1 VLIDLARKHDRSVHA
16 IVLAWVRAQAATVVP
31 IPAARTVE
39 HALDSAKAAEFVL
52 DEEDVRMI
60 DETEFDR
67 S

>member
-1 VLIDLARKHDRSVHA
+1 VLIELARKHDRSVHA
-16 IVLAWVRAQAATVVP
+16 IVIAWVRAKGATVVP

-39 HALDSAKAAEFVL
+39 HAVDSAQAADL
-52 DEEDVRMI
+52 TLPEEDVRAI